1 MRPEKKYIAE
11 ELKER
16 YANNALMIV
25 TSYHG
30 LTAENMNDLR
40 TSAYN
45 TNGRVDV
52 VKNRLLKRILPESI
66 EKEPLDDLLKGPS
79 AIAATD
85 EDIVALAKAISEF
98 AKENKTLKI
107 RGGILELSKVLNE
120 NDITALASLP
130 SKEILLA
137 RLLAAIKGPV
147 TNITCLLN
155 TMVTN
160 MVRVLDQVAKAKAEA
175 GEGTEAAPVAEEKP
189 AEEAEAPAAEEKPAE
204 EAEPAAEAK
213 SAEEAEAPAAEEK
226 SAEDSKE

>member
-16 YANNALMIV
+16 YANNSLMIV

-30 LTAENMNDLR
+30 LTSENMNDLR
-40 TSAYN
+40 TSVFN
-45 TNGRVDV
+45 NNGRIDV
-52 VKNRLLKRILPESI
+52 VKNRLLKRILPDDI
-66 EKEPLDDLLKGPS
+66 EKNPLDELLKGPS

-85 EDIVALAKAISEF
+85 SDIVALAKIISEF
-98 AKENKTLKI
+98 AKETKTLKI
-107 RGGILELSKVLNE
+107 RGGILELSKVLNAE
-120 NDITALASLP
+120 DITALASLP

-175 GEGTEAAPVAEEKP
+175 GEGVAAAAP
-189 AEEAEAPAAEEKPAE
+189 AEEAPAE
-204 EAEPAAEAK
+204 EAP
-213 SAEEAEAPAAEEK
+213 AEEKAEAPAEEAPAEEK
-226 SAEDSKE
+226 AEEAPAEEKAEEDAKE